1 MVNAHDV
8 VDGFLRLDGVTKRYG
23 GTTAL
28 KDISFSAARGS
39 IHAILGENGAGKS
52 TLMKILAGV
61 VKPDSGTITLGGS
74 PLSMSTPSDA
84 LETGVVCIF
93 QELSLVPH
101 LTVAE
106 NICIRKPPR
115 RYGLVDGARQN
126 AEAAKVLAEMGFEG
140 EFNLS
145 EHCSDLSLSRR
156 QIIEI
161 AKAVIQRPRVLIL
174 DEATSALAAGDV
186 NKILSLLRR
195 LREDGVCVLF
205 ISHRM
210 HEIDALADMCSVFRS
225 GERVASFPAGTRSHE
240 DIVKLMIGRPIAQVY
255 PPKPEAASLHPAYL
269 RLAGLSWNNV
279 LKGIDLQVRPG
290 EIVGLGGLDGQG
302 QRELLLALSGVLANV
317 EGEIHVGERLGVP
330 ASPKAGKGK
339 EFQLAFVPEE
349 RKTEGL
355 FIRRSVAD
363 NLSVAALSRF
373 TRRGAI
379 EDKAEKS
386 MVMELVNALQIKAP
400 DLSSPVAT
408 LSGGNQQKVLLGKWL
423 ATQPRLLLLMDPTRG
438 VDVGT
443 KQEIYRLFRDLA
455 EKGTAILLYSSDYDE
470 LIGLCDR
477 VAVIY
482 DGQVRSVLSGASLN
496 EQQILMDSMNLSS
509 SGSAQSPASV
519 SQDVQLGSYAR

>member
-1 MVNAHDV
+1 MVSEIDV
-8 VDGFLRLDGVTKRYG
+8 VDSFLRLDGVTKRYG

-61 VKPDSGTITLGGS
+61 VKPDSGTITVDGA
-74 PLSMSTPSDA
+74 PLTMSSPSDA
-84 LETGVVCIF
+84 LDRGIVCIF

-115 RYGLVDGARQN
+115 RFGLVDQARQQ
-126 AEAAKVLAEMGFEG
+126 AAAAAVLAEMGFEG
-140 EFNLS
+140 EINLA
-145 EHCSDLSLSRR
+145 ERCSDLSLSKR

-161 AKAVIQRPRVLIL
+161 AKAIIQRPKVLIL
-174 DEATSALAAGDV
+174 DEATSALAASDV
-186 NKILSLLRR
+186 NKILGLLRR
-195 LREDGVCVLF
+195 LRDDGISILF

-210 HEIDALADMCSVFRS
+210 HEIDAIADTCSVFRS
-225 GERVASFPAGTRSHE
+225 GERVASFAAGTQSHE
-240 DIVKLMIGRPIAQVY
+240 DIVKHMIGRPIAQVY
-255 PPKPEAASLHPAYL
+255 PPKPDSAADSAPYL
-269 RLAGLSWNNV
+269 RLTGLKWGAV
-279 LKGIDLQVRPG
+279 LKGIDLQVGPG

-302 QRELLLALSGVLANV
+302 QRELLLALSGVLADV
-317 EGEIHVGERLGVP
+317 DGEIRIGDKSGVP
-330 ASPKAGKGK
+330 ASPKACKG
-339 EFQLAFVPEE
+339 QDYQVAFVPEE

-363 NLSVAALSRF
+363 NLSVAALARVSRH
-373 TRRGAI
+373 GAI
-379 EDKAEKS
+379 EPDLENA
-386 MVMELVNALQIKAP
+386 MIRELVSALRIKAP
-400 DLSSPVAT
+400 DLSLPVAT
-408 LSGGNQQKVLLGKWL
+408 LSGGNQQKVVLGKWL
-423 ATQPRLLLLMDPTRG
+423 ATKPRLLLLMDPTRG

-455 EKGTAILLYSSDYDE
+455 QTGMAILLYSSDYDE

-477 VAVIY
+477 VAVMY
-482 DGQVRSVLSGASLN
+482 DGRIRSVLSGASLT
-496 EQQILMDSMNLSS
+496 EQRILMDSMNLASPG
-509 SGSAQSPASV
+509 SGPTQAAV